1 MKTFKVNVSF
11 SRLSDADFLNKAE
24 HILQSMTGNPA
35 FPNPVPTLADVQAA
49 ITKYSADL
57 VLAQGLGKVNV
68 ANKNQSRQA
77 LEKLLTQLGMFVM
90 FVANGDE
97 TILISSGY
105 TLTKMPEPNHIDNP
119 GNVELSNGITSGQMV
134 SMVKGQ
140 RAVKSYLHQ
149 IASELPTENT
159 VWDSNATSRSKFVF
173 TDLQPGKQYW
183 VRVAVIGGNEQTAY
197 SAIATQFAQ

>member
-24 HILQSMTGNPA
+24 HILQSMTNNPA
-35 FPNPVPTLADVQAA
+35 FPNPVPTLAEVQAA

-105 TLTKMPEPNHIDNP
+105 TLTKMPEPNYITNP

-134 SMVKGQ
+134 STVKGQ

-159 VWDSNATSRSKFVF
+159 VWNSNATSRSKFVF

-183 VRVAVIGGNEQTAY
+183 VRVAAIGGNEQTAY